1 MRVSMSKDSNKVQQ
15 IRNDI
20 KIKIL
25 DYLIFKIRPRLW
37 NIRLDLLARGYHLK
51 LINNTTEC

>member
-25 DYLIFKIRPRLW
+25 VYLIFKIRPRLW
-37 NIRLDLLARGYHLK
+37 NIRLDLLAGDYHLK